1 MKLSVSAFRAQASA
15 HKKILSTS
23 WITPMNYGGSS
34 SKDQTKVKMRL
45 FYCTLHTHS
54 RCTALIQFGAPK
66 VEIFRIC
73 RPEPSKFSSFTCP
86 GAEALRTRH
95 SKSLQV
101 LFIKYR
107 YFHQIFCYFHYF
119 HYKFVFFSLNTFIK
133 KSSSFH

>member
-34 SKDQTKVKMRL
+34 SKDQTKVRWDSFIAHCIHIIDARRSYNLGLPRL
-45 FYCTLHTHS
+45 RFFFFFLTWFWKYQKRHLPTDNL
-54 RCTALIQFGAPK
+54 LILDEFACGTSK
-66 VEIFRIC
+66 IIC

-86 GAEALRTRH
+86 GPGALRTRH

-101 LFIKYR
+101 LFI
-107 YFHQIFCYFHYF
+107 
-119 HYKFVFFSLNTFIK
+119 
-133 KSSSFH
+133 